1 MTTETTNRKP
11 AERTKKNRPAKSRP
25 VSDIIKPVTAQK
37 DAEDTI
43 DFDFDFDR
51 SDQPKENL
59 DDTQHS
65 LRLMIDELTEEAV
78 EQNTKNEELKI
89 EKSMIDELVPLYTVE
104 LEDEEEEP
112 EEPKK
117 FRIEMLIPIILALIA
132 IAAGLYAMFG
142 GRDKPKENPASDES
156 AVVLI
161 EETPEPEED
170 PEETK
175 IQELR
180 AEVEKTIEGVDGTWS
195 VYLKNL
201 DTGKKFVIN
210 DTQMASASL
219 IKLFTAGRYLEMVE
233 NGELAETEASAYDLT
248 AMISWSDN
256 DAWEELETIIGYGD
270 YNSGLT
276 SVTEFAQCNGF
287 TNSGRLIGAESIYD
301 ENAENLTTAA
311 EVGTLLEQIAKG
323 TYVSEEASERL
334 YSLMESQAY
343 LYKIPAGLPEGFEY
357 ASKSGE
363 WPGIENDAAIIK
375 GPDTE
380 YILVVMSNDFYD
392 GTAAADLIVQISNL
406 CAVALNPSV

>member
-1 MTTETTNRKP
+1 MATETTNRKP
-11 AERTKKNRPAKSRP
+11 AERTKKKRPAESRP
-25 VSDIIKPVTAQK
+25 VSDIKKPVTAEK

-51 SDQPKENL
+51 ADQPKENL

-78 EQNTKNEELKI
+78 EQNTKSEELKI
-89 EKSMIDELVPLYTVE
+89 EKSMIDELIPLYTVE

-117 FRIEMLIPIILALIA
+117 FRVEMLIPIILALIA
-132 IAAGLYAMFG
+132 LCAGLFAIFG
-142 GRDKPKENPASDES
+142 GKDKPKEKPTDES

-170 PEETK
+170 AEETK

-180 AEVEKTIEGVDGTWS
+180 ADVVKILEGADGTWS

-233 NGELAETEASAYDLT
+233 NGELVETEASAFDLT

-256 DAWEELETIIGYGD
+256 DAWEEMETIIGYGD
-270 YNSGLT
+270 YNSGLI
-276 SVTEFAQCNGF
+276 SVTDFAQRNGF
-287 TNSGRLIGAESIYD
+287 TNSGRLIGTESIYD
-301 ENAENLTTAA
+301 EEAENLTTAA

-343 LYKIPAGLPEGFEY
+343 VYKIPAGLPEGFEY

-406 CAVALNPSV
+406 CAVRLNPSIQ